1 MSWSLYSSVL
11 RFRHAF
17 PGCAM
22 SLEGILGMSKA
33 VIGMVHLE
41 PLPGSPRW
49 AGSMEEVSRAAL
61 ADARA
66 WADGGADAILV
77 ENFGDVPFSPGR
89 VDAACVAAMAA
100 VAAQIRAAVTL
111 PLGINALRS
120 DALSALAVAAA
131 VGARFIRVNVHT
143 GAVVTDQGILTS
155 GAHDTLRYR
164 RLLGAP
170 VALLADVQTKHAA
183 PLASVP
189 IEHEARDCVYRGL
202 ADALIVSGEATG
214 QPPKTSDLERVRLAV
229 PEAPLLVGSGASPE
243 NAADLLRLADGLIVG
258 TSVKRDGVVTN
269 RVDPD
274 RVRVLVHAA
283 GRR

>member
-1 MSWSLYSSVL
+1 
-11 RFRHAF
+11 
-17 PGCAM
+17 M
-22 SLEGILGMSKA
+22 SLERILGSPKA

-49 AGSMEEVSRAAL
+49 AGSMEDVSRAAL
-61 ADARA
+61 ADAQA
-66 WADGGADAILV
+66 LADGGADAILV
-77 ENFGDVPFSPGR
+77 ENFGDVPFSSGP

-100 VAAQIRAAVTL
+100 VATEIRRIVSL

-120 DALSALAVAAA
+120 DAHSALAVATA

-164 RLLGAP
+164 RLLGAQI
-170 VALLADVQTKHAA
+170 ALLADVQTKHAA

-189 IEHEARDCVYRGL
+189 IEHEARDCVHRGL
-202 ADALIVSGEATG
+202 ADGLIVSGEATG
-214 QPPKTSDLERVRLAV
+214 LPPKTSDLERVRLAV

-243 NAADLLRLADGLIVG
+243 NAADLLSLADGLIVG

-274 RVRVLVHAA
+274 RVRLLVRAA
-283 GRR
+283 GHR

>member
-1 MSWSLYSSVL
+1 
-11 RFRHAF
+11 
-17 PGCAM
+17 M
-22 SLEGILGMSKA
+22 SLERILGSPKA

-49 AGSMEEVSRAAL
+49 AGSMEGVSRAAL

-66 WADGGADAILV
+66 LADGGADAILV

-100 VAAQIRAAVTL
+100 VATEIRRAVSL

-120 DALSALAVAAA
+120 DALSALAVATA

-164 RLLGAP
+164 RLLGAQI
-170 VALLADVQTKHAA
+170 ALLADVQTKHAA

-189 IEHEARDCVYRGL
+189 IEHEARDCVDRGL
-202 ADALIVSGEATG
+202 ADGLIVSGEATG
-214 QPPKTSDLERVRLAV
+214 LPPKTSDLERVRLAV

-243 NAADLLRLADGLIVG
+243 NAADLLSRADGLIVG

-274 RVRVLVHAA
+274 RVRMLVRAA
-283 GRR
+283 GHR

>member
-1 MSWSLYSSVL
+1 MTL
-11 RFRHAF
+11 A
-17 PGCAM
+17 
-22 SLEGILGMSKA
+22 GILGAPKA

-49 AGSMEEVSRAAL
+49 AGSMEEVTRAAV

-66 WADGGADAILV
+66 LADGGADAVLV

-100 VAAQIRAAVTL
+100 VATEIRRAVSL

-120 DALSALAVAAA
+120 DARSALAVATA

-143 GAVVTDQGILTS
+143 GAVVADQGILAS

-164 RLLGAP
+164 RLLGSS
-170 VALLADVQTKHAA
+170 VALLADVQSKHAT
-183 PLASVP
+183 PLAAVP
-189 IEHEARDCVYRGL
+189 IEHEARDSVHRGL
-202 ADALIVSGEATG
+202 ADGLIVSGEATG
-214 QPPKTSDLERVRLAV
+214 LPPKTSDLERVRLAV
-229 PEAPLLVGSGASPE
+229 PGTPLLVGSGASAE
-243 NAADLLRLADGLIVG
+243 NAGDLLARADGLIVG

-274 RVRVLVHAA
+274 RVRALVRAA

>member
-1 MSWSLYSSVL
+1 
-11 RFRHAF
+11 
-17 PGCAM
+17 M
-22 SLEGILGMSKA
+22 SLQRILGAPQA

-49 AGSMEEVSRAAL
+49 AGSMEEVGRAAL
-61 ADARA
+61 ADAQA
-66 WADGGADAILV
+66 LADGGADALLV

-100 VAAQIRAAVTL
+100 VAVQIRRAHSL

-120 DALSALAVAAA
+120 DALSALAVAVA

-143 GAVVTDQGILTS
+143 GAVVTDQGLLAST
-155 GAHDTLRYR
+155 AHETLRYR
-164 RLLGAP
+164 RLLGAD

-183 PLASVP
+183 PLAAVP
-189 IEHEARDCVYRGL
+189 IEQEARDCVERGL
-202 ADALIVSGEATG
+202 ADGLIVSGEATG
-214 QPPKTSDLERVRLAV
+214 QPPKTSDLERVRRAV
-229 PEAPLLVGSGASPE
+229 PGAPLLVGSGATPG
-243 NAADLLRLADGLIVG
+243 NAADLFALADGLIVG

-274 RVRVLVHAA
+274 RVRAFVRAA
-283 GRR
+283 RRR

>member
-1 MSWSLYSSVL
+1 
-11 RFRHAF
+11 
-17 PGCAM
+17 M
-22 SLEGILGMSKA
+22 SLEGILGTSKA

-49 AGSMEEVSRAAL
+49 AGSMEEVARAAL

-100 VAAQIRAAVTL
+100 VAAQIRAAVAL

-120 DALSALAVAAA
+120 DALSALAVAAS

-164 RLLGAP
+164 RLLGAQ

-183 PLASVP
+183 PLAAVP

-214 QPPKTSDLERVRLAV
+214 LPPKTSDLERVRLAV

-243 NAADLLRLADGLIVG
+243 NAADLLSLADGLIVG

-274 RVRVLVHAA
+274 RVRELVHAA

>member
-1 MSWSLYSSVL
+1 
-11 RFRHAF
+11 
-17 PGCAM
+17 
-22 SLEGILGMSKA
+22 

-49 AGSMEEVSRAAL
+49 AGSMEDVSRAAL
-61 ADARA
+61 VDAQA
-66 WADGGADAILV
+66 LADGGADAILV
-77 ENFGDVPFSPGR
+77 ENFGDVPFSSGP

-100 VAAQIRAAVTL
+100 VATEIRRIVSL

-120 DALSALAVAAA
+120 DAHSALAVATA

-164 RLLGAP
+164 RLLGAQI
-170 VALLADVQTKHAA
+170 ALLADVQTKHAA

-189 IEHEARDCVYRGL
+189 IEHEARDCVHRGL
-202 ADALIVSGEATG
+202 ADGLIVSGEATG
-214 QPPKTSDLERVRLAV
+214 LPPKTSDLERVRLAV

-243 NAADLLRLADGLIVG
+243 NAADLLSLADGLIVG

-274 RVRVLVHAA
+274 RVRLLVRAA
-283 GRR
+283 GHR

>member
-1 MSWSLYSSVL
+1 
-11 RFRHAF
+11 
-17 PGCAM
+17 M
-22 SLEGILGMSKA
+22 SLEAILGTAKA

-49 AGSMEEVSRAAL
+49 AGSMEDVSRAAL

-89 VDAACVAAMAA
+89 VDAACVASMAA
-100 VAAQIRAAVTL
+100 VAAQIQLAVSL
-111 PLGINALRS
+111 LLGINALRS

-164 RLLGAP
+164 RLLGAHIGGARI
-170 VALLADVQTKHAA
+170 ALLADVQTKHAA

-189 IEHEARDCVYRGL
+189 IEHEARDCVHRGL

-214 QPPKTSDLERVRLAV
+214 LPPKTSDLERVRLAV

-243 NAADLLRLADGLIVG
+243 NVADLLSLADGLIVG
-258 TSVKRDGVVTN
+258 TSVKRDGIVTN

-274 RVRVLVHAA
+274 RVRALVRAA

>member
-1 MSWSLYSSVL
+1 
-11 RFRHAF
+11 
-17 PGCAM
+17 
-22 SLEGILGMSKA
+22 
-33 VIGMVHLE
+33 MVHLE

-49 AGSMEEVSRAAL
+49 AGSMEDVSRAAL

-66 WADGGADAILV
+66 LADGGADAILV

-100 VAAQIRAAVTL
+100 VATEIRRAVPL

-120 DALSALAVAAA
+120 DALSALAVATA

-164 RLLGAP
+164 RLLGAQI
-170 VALLADVQTKHAA
+170 ALLADVQTKHAA

-189 IEHEARDCVYRGL
+189 IEHEARDCVDRGL
-202 ADALIVSGEATG
+202 ADGLIVSGEATG
-214 QPPKTSDLERVRLAV
+214 LPPKTSDLERVRLAV

-243 NAADLLRLADGLIVG
+243 NAADLLSLADGLIVG
-258 TSVKRDGVVTN
+258 TSVKRDGVVVQTTADDGKTN
-269 RVDPD
+269 DN
-274 RVRVLVHAA
+274 
-283 GRR
+283 

>member
-1 MSWSLYSSVL
+1 
-11 RFRHAF
+11 
-17 PGCAM
+17 M
-22 SLEGILGMSKA
+22 SLERILGSPKA

-41 PLPGSPRW
+41 ALPGSPRW
-49 AGSMEEVSRAAL
+49 AGSMEDVSRAAL

-66 WADGGADAILV
+66 LADGGADALLV

-100 VAAQIRAAVTL
+100 AATEIRRVVSL

-120 DALSALAVAAA
+120 DALSALAVAIA

-155 GAHDTLRYR
+155 SAHDTLRYR
-164 RLLGAP
+164 RLLGAQI
-170 VALLADVQTKHAA
+170 ALLADVQTKHAA

-189 IEHEARDCVYRGL
+189 IEHEARDCVDRGL
-202 ADALIVSGEATG
+202 ADGLIVSGEATG
-214 QPPKTSDLERVRLAV
+214 LPPKTSDLERVRLAV

-243 NAADLLRLADGLIVG
+243 NAADLLSRADGLIVG

-274 RVRVLVHAA
+274 RVRMLVRAA
-283 GRR
+283 GHR

>member
-1 MSWSLYSSVL
+1 
-11 RFRHAF
+11 
-17 PGCAM
+17 M
-22 SLEGILGMSKA
+22 SLAGILGSPKA
-33 VIGMVHLE
+33 LIGMVHLE

-61 ADARA
+61 ADAQA
-66 WADGGADAILV
+66 LADGGVHSLLV

-100 VAAQIRAAVTL
+100 VAIQIRRAVPL
-111 PLGINALRS
+111 PLGINVLRT

-164 RLLGAP
+164 RLLGAEI
-170 VALLADVQTKHAA
+170 ALLADVQTKHAA

-189 IEHEARDCVYRGL
+189 IEHEARDCVQRGL
-202 ADALIVSGEATG
+202 ADGLIVSGEATG
-214 QPPKTSDLERVRLAV
+214 LPPKTSDLERVRLAV
-229 PEAPLLVGSGASPE
+229 PGAPVLVGSGASPE
-243 NAADLLRLADGLIVG
+243 NAAELFTLADALIVG
-258 TSVKRDGVVTN
+258 TSVKRDGIVTN

-274 RVRVLVHAA
+274 RVRTLVRAA
-283 GRR
+283 GHR

>member
-1 MSWSLYSSVL
+1 
-11 RFRHAF
+11 
-17 PGCAM
+17 M
-22 SLEGILGMSKA
+22 SLAGILGSPKA
-33 VIGMVHLE
+33 LIGMVHLE

-49 AGSMEEVSRAAL
+49 AGSMEDVSRAAL
-61 ADARA
+61 ADAQA
-66 WADGGADAILV
+66 LAEGGVHSLLV

-100 VAAQIRAAVTL
+100 VAIQIRRAVPL
-111 PLGINALRS
+111 PLGINVLRT

-164 RLLGAP
+164 RLLGAEI
-170 VALLADVQTKHAA
+170 ALLADVQTKHAA

-189 IEHEARDCVYRGL
+189 IEHEARDCVQRGL
-202 ADALIVSGEATG
+202 ADGLIVSGEATG
-214 QPPKTSDLERVRLAV
+214 LPPKTSDLERVRLAV
-229 PEAPLLVGSGASPE
+229 PGAPVLVGSGASPE
-243 NAADLLRLADGLIVG
+243 NAAELFTLADALIVG
-258 TSVKRDGVVTN
+258 TSVKRDGIVTN

-274 RVRVLVHAA
+274 RVRTLVRAA
-283 GRR
+283 GHR

>member
-1 MSWSLYSSVL
+1 
-11 RFRHAF
+11 
-17 PGCAM
+17 M
-22 SLEGILGMSKA
+22 SLERILGLPKA

-49 AGSMEEVSRAAL
+49 AGSMEDVSRAAL
-61 ADARA
+61 VDAQA
-66 WADGGADAILV
+66 LADGGADAILV
-77 ENFGDVPFSPGR
+77 ENFGDVPFSSGP

-100 VAAQIRAAVTL
+100 VATEIRRIVSL

-120 DALSALAVAAA
+120 DAHSALAVATA

-164 RLLGAP
+164 RLLGAQI
-170 VALLADVQTKHAA
+170 ALLADVQTKHAA

-189 IEHEARDCVYRGL
+189 IEHEARDCVHRGL
-202 ADALIVSGEATG
+202 ADGLIVSGEATG
-214 QPPKTSDLERVRLAV
+214 LPPKTSDLERVRLAV

-243 NAADLLRLADGLIVG
+243 NAADLLSLADGLIVG

-274 RVRVLVHAA
+274 RVRLLVRAA
-283 GRR
+283 GHR